1 MPDLERITN
10 QEAAKLFLDDIKA
23 NIIIGGGC
31 CILSTVLF
39 FVGHKYGDYI
49 TYGLGA
55 VTLVTAIVNLET
67 VYKKASDYV
76 ESPGRYISLYHN
88 KKLKE

>member
-10 QEAAKLFLDDIKA
+10 QEAAKLFLDDTKA

-39 FVGHKYGDYI
+39 LVGYRYGDYI
-49 TYGLGA
+49 TYGVGA
-55 VTLVTAIVNLET
+55 VTLVTAIVNLE
-67 VYKKASDYV
+67 KAYTRIRDYI